1 MDILVKK
8 VSTDIDN
15 IKNPSLFMTRKEKII
30 AWAEKPFLPVLGNS
44 GTEDRSRQEKRKW

>member
-15 IKNPSLFMTRKEKII
+15 IKPIKTETEKYIALFI
-30 AWAEKPFLPVLGNS
+30 
-44 GTEDRSRQEKRKW
+44 